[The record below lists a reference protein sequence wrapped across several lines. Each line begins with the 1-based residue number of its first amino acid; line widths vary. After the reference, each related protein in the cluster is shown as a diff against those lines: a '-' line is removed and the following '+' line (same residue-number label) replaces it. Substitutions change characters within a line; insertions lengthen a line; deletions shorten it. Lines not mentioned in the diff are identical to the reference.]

1 MHLNTVCFLYL
12 LLGVCGAHSDSS
24 EPVSVSVGD
33 SVTLRTG
40 VSVRRNDRVLW
51 RFGSDSADPPIAE
64 ILRRAYMLS
73 LHAGAQ
79 ERFQDRLQLDPHSGS
94 LTIHNC
100 TSQHSG
106 LYKLTVS
113 SSRNTFNK
121 SFSLRVYAPLSVP
134 VIRSVSSS
142 SRSAGQKCVLVC
154 SLRNASWATLSF
166 YSSGGVLLSSVTYTH
181 THTSNNSD
189 HSSLSLPLQIQQQE
203 EKTYSCVANNSIST
217 HTTHFNS
224 TDHCH
229 TPHTEPPLLYCLLL
243 LLLLIP
249 AAVAVTLL
257 IVCVCRKHRQAETQT
272 GESV

>member
-1 MHLNTVCFLYL
+1 MHLNTACFLYL
-12 LLGVCGAHSDSS
+12 LLGVCGAHSDRS
-24 EPVSVSVGD
+24 ELVSVSVGD

-40 VSVRRNDRVLW
+40 VSVRINDRVLW
-51 RFGSDSADPPIAE
+51 RFGPDSADPPIAE
-64 ILRRAYMLS
+64 ILRRSYMLS
-73 LHAGAQ
+73 MHAGAQ
-79 ERFQDRLQLDPHSGS
+79 ERFQDRLQLDQHSGS

-113 SSRNTFNK
+113 SSRSTFNK

-134 VIRSVSSS
+134 VIRSVSLS

-154 SLRNASWATLSF
+154 SLRNSSWATLSF
-166 YSSGGVLLSSVTYTH
+166 YSSSGVLLSSVSH
-181 THTSNNSD
+181 THASNNSD
-189 HSSLSLPLQIQQQE
+189 HSSLSLPLQIQPQE

-229 TPHTEPPLLYCLLL
+229 THTEPSLLYWLL

-249 AAVAVTLL
+249 AAVAVMLL

>member
-1 MHLNTVCFLYL
+1 MHLNTLCFLYL
-12 LLGVCGAHSDSS
+12 LLGVCGARSDRS
-24 EPVSVSVGD
+24 ELVSVSVGE

-40 VSVRRNDRVLW
+40 VSVRINDRVLW
-51 RFGSDSADPPIAE
+51 RFGTDRADPPIAE
-64 ILRRAYMLS
+64 ILRWSYMLS
-73 LHAGAQ
+73 LHVGAL
-79 ERFQDRLQLDPHSGS
+79 ERFQDRLQLDQHSGS

-106 LYKLTVS
+106 LYRLTVS
-113 SSRNTFNK
+113 GSRNTFNK

-134 VIRSVSSS
+134 VVRSVSLS

-154 SLRNASWATLSF
+154 LLRNASWATLSF
-166 YSSGGVLLSSVTYTH
+166 YSSGGVLLSSVTH
-181 THTSNNSD
+181 TN
-189 HSSLSLPLQIQQQE
+189 
-203 EKTYSCVANNSIST
+203 NNSIST

-229 TPHTEPPLLYCLLL
+229 THTEPSPQYCLLL

-257 IVCVCRKHRQAETQT
+257 IVCVCRKHRRAETRT
-272 GESV
+272 AGESV